1 MITKRVQLENQ
12 LAEKANQQENGV
24 EELVGML
31 SSLITDEQ
39 FEILLNHYLKERNE
53 N

>member
-1 MITKRVQLENQ
+1 MVIKRVQLENQ
-12 LAEKANQQENGV
+12 LAEKANQRENGV

-39 FEILLNHYLKERNE
+39 FEILLKHYLKERNE

>member
-1 MITKRVQLENQ
+1 MVTRRVQLENW
-12 LAEKANQQENGV
+12 LAETANKQENGV

-39 FEILLNHYLKERNE
+39 FEILLNNYLKERK
-53 N
+53 